1 MKITVELP
9 PEIEAQL
16 REGLTRRDTDTVR
29 RLLVEA
35 VTPIVESLLQDTPS
49 ELTDAEFERI
59 ADQLVDEL
67 AVCLGPN
74 ASSLSDYSI
83 SRQGIY
89 EDHP

>member
-1 MKITVELP
+1 MKITLELP

-16 REGLTRRDTDTVR
+16 REGLTRHDADTVR

-35 VTPIVESLLQDTPS
+35 VAPVVESLLRDTPS
-49 ELTDAEFERI
+49 ELTDAEFERV

-74 ASSLSDYSI
+74 ASSLSDYAI
-83 SRQGIY
+83 SREGIY